1 MQQPVSGPERR
12 FNGVVFC
19 LKRSFVCADACE
31 GCWHRG
37 QVPQEASR
45 LRDGPVL
52 LLAPATNAPAAS
64 PRLSLSLSLSLLP
77 SLSLALALWTAN
89 GPGIKPPA
97 RPECHQG
104 RCRWARPSAGPWTAE
119 RDPRSDCP
127 GRTVANGSWTR
138 ALLLSLRRCVV
149 GLYFPL
155 RVRVVCIVV
164 VCNRAE
170 EFLGVWEI
178 LALTRDLLNV
188 VSSSHALRG

>member
-1 MQQPVSGPERR
+1 MCVLTRAKAAGTEARFHRKRQDSGTARSCSLRR
-12 FNGVVFC
+12 Q
-19 LKRSFVCADACE
+19 LMR
-31 GCWHRG
+31 R
-37 QVPQEASR
+37 P
-45 LRDGPVL
+45 
-52 LLAPATNAPAAS
+52 
-64 PRLSLSLSLSLLP
+64 PRTGSLSL

-97 RPECHQG
+97 RLECHQG
-104 RCRWARPSAGPWTAE
+104 RCRWARPSAGPWTEE

-127 GRTVANGSWTR
+127 GPAVANGSWTR
-138 ALLLSLRRCVV
+138 ALLLSLRRSVV

-155 RVRVVCIVV
+155 RVGVVCIVV

-170 EFLGVWEI
+170 EFLGLWEI

>member
-1 MQQPVSGPERR
+1 MQQPVSCPERR

-64 PRLSLSLSLSLLP
+64 PRLSLSLSLSL
-77 SLSLALALWTAN
+77 ALALWTAN

-97 RPECHQG
+97 RLECHQG
-104 RCRWARPSAGPWTAE
+104 RCRWARPSAGPWTEE

-127 GRTVANGSWTR
+127 GPAVANGSWTR
-138 ALLLSLRRCVV
+138 ALLLSLRRSVV

-155 RVRVVCIVV
+155 RVGVVCIVV

-170 EFLGVWEI
+170 EFLGLWEI